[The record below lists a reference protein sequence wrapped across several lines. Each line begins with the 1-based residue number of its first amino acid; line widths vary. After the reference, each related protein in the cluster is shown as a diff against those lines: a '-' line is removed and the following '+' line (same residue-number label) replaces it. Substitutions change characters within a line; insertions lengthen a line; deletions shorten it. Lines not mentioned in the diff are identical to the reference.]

1 MAEESRHARHLVLDG
16 FGAEGQELIAA
27 GRVMVLG
34 AGGLGSPVITY
45 LAATGVGRLTIID
58 DDLVSLSNL
67 QRQVIHTTADL
78 GRPKAESAAERALAI
93 NSEVE
98 AVQVVTRLDQASA
111 LELVRGHD
119 VVVDA
124 TDNFVTR
131 TVLARACQEARVPE
145 VYGAVMAWQGQVTVL
160 EPGRQLEEIFGE
172 LPEQAPTGAEVGIL
186 ATLPGV
192 IGTVMAAETIKLLLG
207 EPQTL
212 CGRLQTYDARTA
224 QWQTFRLPALA
235 PEDRA
240 HEDPSDEGD
249 QP

>member
-16 FGAEGQELIAA
+16 FGQEGRERMAA

-45 LAATGVGRLTIID
+45 LAAAGVGRLTIVD

-67 QRQVIHTTADL
+67 QRQVIHSTADL

-93 NSEVE
+93 NPEVE
-98 AVQVVTRLDQASA
+98 VRPIIARLDRTSA
-111 LELVRGHD
+111 LELARGHD

-124 TDNFVTR
+124 TDNFATR
-131 TVLARACQEARVPE
+131 TVLARACHEARVPE

-160 EPGRQLEEIFGE
+160 EPGRELEEIFGE

-192 IGTVMAAETIKLLLG
+192 IGTVMATETIKLLLG

-224 QWQTFRLPALA
+224 HWQTFTLPPIA
-235 PEDRA
+235 PEGG
-240 HEDPSDEGD
+240 H
-249 QP
+249 Q